1 MTVKAISADSHI
13 HLTILPSGTFTSR
26 LPTRLGPVIFA
37 PPNAL
42 ASSREL
48 DP

>member
-13 HLTILPSGTFTSR
+13 HLNILASGTFTSR
-26 LPTRLGPVIFA
+26 LPPRLGQVSLA

-42 ASSREL
+42 ASSRESN
-48 DP
+48 P

>member
-13 HLTILPSGTFTSR
+13 HLTILPSGTCTSR
-26 LPTRLGPVIFA
+26 LPTRLGQVTFA

-42 ASSREL
+42 ASSKEL